1 MTTKN
6 EVYKC
11 GLCGNVV
18 EVIHASAGTL
28 TCCGEAMKKLDEN
41 TVDASRE
48 KHIPVVEYVQGG
60 VKVTVGSV
68 LHPMEDKHF
77 IEWIELLA
85 GDKVL
90 RQYLKPGV
98 PPVAFFEGVTAKSV
112 TAREY
117 CNLHG
122 VWRVS

>member
-1 MTTKN
+1 MTANT

-18 EVIHASAGTL
+18 EVIHGAGGTM
-28 TCCGEAMKKLDEN
+28 TCCGESMKKLTEN
-41 TVDASRE
+41 TVEASRE
-48 KHIPVVEYVQGG
+48 KHIPIIEHVSGG

-77 IEWIELLA
+77 IEWIELIV

-90 RQYLKPGV
+90 RQQLKPGV
-98 PPVAFFEGVTAKSV
+98 PPVAFFEGVTATNV
-112 TAREY
+112 IAREY

-122 VWRVS
+122 VWKV